1 MVHEL
6 NHLAGVAIDGAP
18 IEMLPRS
25 VRVRAAAVSVIV
37 AAATLLVLREAK
49 PFIVPV
55 LASVL
60 CAYAL
65 EPAVAVLGRWAVPR
79 PVAAIIIYMLLAA
92 AAIATAQA
100 ARTRVNRFVDTLP
113 TLIAEF
119 RAGVKPDA
127 GDGAGPLDRLQ
138 QTAATIQQTAAEHA
152 PPAAPGV
159 KRVTL
164 VEPRFDVRAY
174 VTSASA
180 GLARF
185 SVQAVAIAVMKFL
198 LVVTGAVWR
207 QQLMRI

>member
-6 NHLAGVAIDGAP
+6 NCLAGVAVDGAP
-18 IEMLPRS
+18 IEMLPRT

-37 AAATLLVLREAK
+37 AVAALLVLREAK
-49 PFIVPV
+49 PFVVPV

-65 EPAVAVLGRWAVPR
+65 EPAVGRLRRWGVPR
-79 PVAAIIIYMLLAA
+79 PFAAIIIYMLLAA
-92 AAIATAQA
+92 AAIAAMQA

-119 RAGVKPDA
+119 RAGVQPDA
-127 GDGAGPLDRLQ
+127 GDGVGPLDRLQ
-138 QTAATIQQTAAEHA
+138 QTARTIRQTAAEHA

-164 VEPRFDVRAY
+164 VEPR
-174 VTSASA
+174 
-180 GLARF
+180 
-185 SVQAVAIAVMKFL
+185 
-198 LVVTGAVWR
+198 
-207 QQLMRI
+207 